1 MTLDE
6 AIKHAEEKAEEQQLL
21 AYNLKQCKDY
31 GNPKSTITRGVIECE
46 TCADEHRQLAEWLK
60 DYKRL
65 KEQEP
70 SEDCIARQPLI
81 DNWNDCADMLMDEGD
96 SGVVM
101 RWILDVPS
109 VTPVRKVGKWEN
121 GNPICPCCGEDK
133 FKDLD
138 ADIWADWQ
146 PKYCPNCG
154 SLMEVKG

>member
-6 AIKHAEEKAEEQQLL
+6 AVKRAEEKAEEQQLL

-70 SEDCIARQPLI
+70 CEDCISREAVIALI
-81 DNWNDCADMLMDEGD
+81 DENLDRFAHYSDYEYFLEQANRISMVTPTRKKG
-96 SGVVM
+96 
-101 RWILDVPS
+101 RWI
-109 VTPVRKVGKWEN
+109 
-121 GNPICPCCGEDK
+121 
-133 FKDLD
+133 
-138 ADIWADWQ
+138 
-146 PKYCPNCG
+146 
-154 SLMEVKG
+154 EV